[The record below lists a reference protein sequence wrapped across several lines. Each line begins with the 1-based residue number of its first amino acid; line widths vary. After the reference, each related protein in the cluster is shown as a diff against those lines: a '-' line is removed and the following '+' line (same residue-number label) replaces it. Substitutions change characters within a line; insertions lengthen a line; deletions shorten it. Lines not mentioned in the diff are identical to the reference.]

1 MISISHGMM
10 VSLAVSCLASLA
22 LFIYFRNKISKI
34 EHKVNLMFQ
43 LIQEHTAAR
52 NLMMGRIPA
61 AAPQTK
67 SGGVSRVPTPHL
79 IPVSD
84 DEESQ
89 DTDSGSEGSREVS
102 DNENDPI
109 EIHQSRDTPL
119 AKIRPISLVLTGAE
133 AGGEIEQGGT
143 IGGGYEADLDI
154 QEIEPTSAISVEA
167 GKSGDSEM
175 AVATPVVVSEQQQDG
190 GVKQIQPE
198 GGEKVEVVPG
208 NVDVTLPSS
217 SGVSV
222 PLGKDQLTAMRVGAL
237 KELCEARNLKNYK
250 SLRKPELVD
259 LLVQA

>member
-1 MISISHGMM
+1 MSISHGMM
-10 VSLAVSCLASLA
+10 VSLAISCLASLA
-22 LFIYFRNKISKI
+22 LFIYFKNTISKI
-34 EHKVNLMFQ
+34 ERKVNLMFQ

-61 AAPQTK
+61 TAPQT
-67 SGGVSRVPTPHL
+67 SSAGVSRVPMPHL

-102 DNENDPI
+102 DTEDDPI
-109 EIHQSRDTPL
+109 EIHKSRDTPL

-133 AGGEIEQGGT
+133 AGGEIEQGETMGVE
-143 IGGGYEADLDI
+143 YEADLDI
-154 QEIEPTSAISVEA
+154 QETEPTSAISVEA

-175 AVATPVVVSEQQQDG
+175 AVATPDAVVDQQQDD
-190 GVKQIQPE
+190 GVKHIQSE
-198 GGEKVEVVPG
+198 GVEEAEVVPG
-208 NVDVTLPSS
+208 DVVVTPPSS
-217 SGVSV
+217 SGVSA
-222 PLGKDQLTAMRVGAL
+222 PLGKDQLSAMRVGAL

-259 LLVQA
+259 LLIQA